1 MRKTLR
7 MTMFATAATAV
18 LASAGSAQASVTLGQ
33 AYWNSF
39 ACGGAGYT
47 LVQDAVASDPTY
59 TVPAGGGVLTSW
71 SSSANG
77 DATTTL
83 RLKVYRRTADPSV
96 FTPTGESAVSPVLAA
111 GNLNTF
117 PTRVPVQA
125 DELLGLSVLT
135 GISPACA
142 FNSASVGNRVRQ
154 GNGDPMV
161 NSGETLGSPGT
172 NLRVNVSAVLERDA
186 DYDGYGDETQDG
198 CPQQTNTQAACNTS
212 FKVAAAP
219 GKKNVG
225 LTVKVPGAGTV
236 SAGDANDRTLLM
248 AVASKRK
255 KRPLFNQVT
264 KTRANFTPGNVQPDR
279 AAQRCRQEPARA
291 ERQAEGADQGDL
303 HAQDRRVGLAG
314 YHGQVDEQEEVEK
327 PRPLGRGPPDSRFG
341 TRSGRGC
348 GSVPERELRVLGH
361 HLRGPGRV
369 EDHLRVDLFDPL
381 QLADELAHLL

>member
-172 NLRVNVSAVLERDA
+172 SLRVNVSAVLERDA
-186 DYDGYGDETQDG
+186 DHDGYGDETQDG

-212 FKVAAAP
+212 FTVAAAP
-219 GKKNVG
+219 GKKSVG

-236 SAGDANDRTLLM
+236 SAGDVNDKTLLM
-248 AVASKRK
+248 AGASKK
-255 KRPLFNQVT
+255 K
-264 KTRANFTPGNVQPDR
+264 KKS
-279 AAQRCRQEPARA
+279 RCSIR
-291 ERQAEGADQGDL
+291 
-303 HAQDRRVGLAG
+303 
-314 YHGQVDEQEEVEK
+314 
-327 PRPLGRGPPDSRFG
+327 
-341 TRSGRGC
+341 
-348 GSVPERELRVLGH
+348 
-361 HLRGPGRV
+361 
-369 EDHLRVDLFDPL
+369 
-381 QLADELAHLL
+381 